1 MESSGLAAVIAGG
14 LKQSSDMHPL
24 SFVMLACTV
33 MTFLTE
39 FTSNTA
45 TLFLF
50 IPIMFALQPYIDCH
64 PLQLYLPVTL
74 SASCAFMLPV
84 ATPPNTIVFASDQL
98 KMKDMVHAGLWLN
111 LLAVLVISLLGYF
124 LTDMVFN

>member
-1 MESSGLAAVIAGG
+1 MESSGLAAAIAGG
-14 LKQSSDMHPL
+14 LKSGSNMHPVL
-24 SFVMLACTV
+24 LVMLACCV

-39 FTSNTA
+39 LTSNTA

-74 SASCAFMLPV
+74 TASCAFMLPV

-98 KMKDMVHAGLWLN
+98 KMKDMIRAGVWLN
-111 LLAVLVISLLGYF
+111 LLAVLVISLLGYV
-124 LTDMVFN
+124 LTGVVFN